1 MVAFSRSSLTAISVS
16 VWPWAGE
23 VPYFDISV
31 DKCRFFFQA
40 SGREFTVYRNLRAIN
55 ASPPLD
61 RPWPEWS
68 IVVTNNQDTML
79 IWNNANV
86 VRIETRNNNDSQST
100 LLEVSEE
107 SAAEVSSLLLEKLD
121 SHCTNK
127 TVTPNVTYKPSG
139 LYHEY
144 TCDMVNYSFE

>member
-1 MVAFSRSSLTAISVS
+1 MVNFSLSRSSPTAISVS

-40 SGREFTVYRNLRAIN
+40 SGREFTVYRNLRA
-55 ASPPLD
+55 SPPLD

-79 IWNNANV
+79 IWSNANV
-86 VRIETRNNNDSQST
+86 VRIETRNGDTLST
-100 LLEVSEE
+100 LLEIPSETA
-107 SAAEVSSLLLEKLD
+107 SQVSSLLLEKLD

-144 TCDMVNYSFE
+144 ICDMIKYNFE